1 MGIMQELI
9 HKIALS
15 PTLQFR
21 WGIWLVGLITLVV
34 LTLTLL
40 VKNYRAL
47 RRRVDRSH

>member
-1 MGIMQELI
+1 MQELI

-15 PTLQFR
+15 PTLQVR
-21 WGIWLVGLITLVV
+21 WGIWLVVLITLVILSLV
-34 LTLTLL
+34 LI